1 MTTATET
8 VETTATET
16 VETVATETPAAPSAT
31 QQLKNA
37 WAQIT
42 PETKKDTAKAAV
54 AVGIGAILGAIL
66 AS

>member
-1 MTTATET
+1 MTTAAAETTT
-8 VETTATET
+8 VETP
-16 VETVATETPAAPSAT
+16 ATETPATPSAT
-31 QQLKNA
+31 QQFRNA